1 MKRVLLIIGALL
13 LGLTGAAQTQG
24 RGPVRHTQSD
34 GRIVSYVATGTK
46 PNIYA
51 QTLDGYTLWHTAT
64 GDIVYATTDSTGQM
78 VPSTVLAADQ
88 RTAEEEAFLGTL
100 PKGLRFLDIPSPLKA
115 GHLLAGGHFPHTATE
130 SDSLLVIL
138 VQFQDVQFTNSAAIL
153 DSLFSQSGYDGTGS
167 FKDYYRDQS
176 GGVFS
181 PGVRVV
187 GPITMPQNKDY
198 YNQTSWLGST
208 AMDMVRLAI
217 TQSDQQVDYS
227 HYDNDNDGVVDAVLI
242 FYAGGRPADNTQGLW
257 PKHSTIS
264 GAGTHD
270 GKTFASY
277 AIFDEGES
285 GMPTIG
291 TVCHEFGHCLG
302 LPDLYDVA
310 HNGTEEEQGRTPG
323 VFSLMASGNH
333 NGDGKLPPNLS
344 VLEKSLLGWG
354 AQFDTLQPGDSISL
368 RAIGTAN
375 DRAWYLPIDGDEFY
389 AFEVR
394 SGANHWDAG
403 IGMGE
408 GGMIVYHGK
417 ESKLNTSS
425 NSVINCTVG
434 DEGWYV
440 VNSHGNEYVSHQVPF
455 GGRNPSSFTPLS
467 FAKPMKNDSTVVDS
481 IWITNIRWKNDSV
494 MLFDFNSDRPHVEIL
509 PSTGSDI
516 GELGEML
523 LQARIISRTG
533 NITSKGIVYSLTEAG
548 CNLEQGTV
556 VYDTSASTTAIAVHL
571 SGLENGTTYYYRAF
585 ASNGTHTSFSAII
598 EMNKHAALRQAHY
611 DAQSG
616 KFLLDLEL
624 SDAVSHCY
632 YREYMDEMSLIFG
645 TSMFHNSYGELYNEW
660 EVIDTTGTILANCH
674 IDSATNLASF
684 GLWIFTVAGDT
695 LTDMFTFDPAGIDT
709 IQVHI
714 HDENVESCKVVN
726 DETKLVGK
734 VSWSNQQS
742 GRYWVGVAPRSAVY
756 SAFTYY
762 TDDIICNEYD
772 TICDTASQFKLHLNS
787 SFVYHL
793 LANYTFTEVD
803 STGRVSLP
811 LLPPDSDSTIVL
823 VSIDRYGAAQ
833 ASEWNTKVGMKA
845 DQAVGA
851 AHLGYESYDAT
862 GEYEYGYEQTYFTT
876 DSTLWV
882 EIQPNEFANHYY
894 MLEGTASELAALGVT
909 DTATAVA
916 YRLAHQAEMQRHD
929 CPWLHTGWWDNPS
942 SIMFT
947 TMIDHTHTR
956 TGILPDSDYHV
967 YLFPFNAAGAP
978 SKVERLVFHIKDK
991 FVDVTPA
998 GNGDTA
1004 WWYAENGEVVWAWH
1018 YDENEPMDDYH
1029 MYLAPL
1035 GRLDSLCAAAGT
1047 DPAGLLPSLMQ
1058 AGLTRNYG
1066 NSLPW
1071 SNNSYFTGDTAL
1083 HLLPDT
1089 TYELCLWAVDYLGAP
1104 CFQRTHF
1111 STHGA
1116 PRFNEAGLKELY
1128 FERHFTSSDSV
1139 FYCLID
1145 ATEATA
1151 YYHVIFGE
1159 EGSLSAQGITS
1170 LATASQYSLSH
1181 SSTLEQYTHQTT
1193 EIRFEA
1199 GTDNMGPSY
1208 ASYMEFID
1216 GTPFIRAYYCW
1227 RKHITQTMSPD
1238 SVYRIYVVPYTAAG
1252 YQGVGRYIRFSP
1264 FYGMYDYSDSAV
1276 YGMVTACSVTDIS
1289 THSATLHGDIQ
1300 VGRSSVS
1307 RVGFEYL
1314 KLDAPLGT
1322 EASTIIYGPYTGDPF
1337 SCHLTGLQP
1346 NTTYRYTVA
1355 KAYHSDTAV
1364 YSNDVYYTFTTAS
1377 CTVSAS
1383 IDTTICYNAY
1393 YANHRYTSSQTIEYT
1408 YTAANGCDS
1417 VLTVNLTVLP
1427 QRIGRDTVVLCY
1439 GEEYNGA
1446 PRYVSITMTETIQEE
1461 GLCDSTH
1468 ALRLEVLPQITATA
1482 RDTIRGGSYEWGGEV
1497 LTEPGQYT
1505 HVFTAANGC
1514 DSTVTLTLVAE
1525 PQEPHEGIGDVD
1537 TDQTLVRVDGHTIVV
1552 SAIANMAVSIYDASG
1567 RLMAAGNGGIRFEA
1581 PAAGT
1586 YLVQVGDRPA
1596 QRVVVAR

>member
-1 MKRVLLIIGALL
+1 MLL
-13 LGLTGAAQTQG
+13 LPLLGAAQQNDNEY
-24 RGPVRHTQSD
+24 PQF
-34 GRIVSYVATGTK
+34 TG
-46 PNIYA
+46 
-51 QTLDGYTLWHTAT
+51 
-64 GDIVYATTDSTGQM
+64 
-78 VPSTVLAADQ
+78 
-88 RTAEEEAFLGTL
+88 
-100 PKGLRFLDIPSPLKA
+100 
-115 GHLLAGGHFPHTATE
+115 
-130 SDSLLVIL
+130 DSLLFVM
-138 VQFQDVQFTNSAAIL
+138 VDFPDMQFQHSAAEIL
-153 DSLFSQSGYDGTGS
+153 NSIA
-167 FKDYYRDQS
+167 DYACN
-176 GGVFS
+176 GK
-181 PGVRVV
+181 RVV
-187 GPITMPQNKDY
+187 GPYHMPSPPSAY
-198 YNQTSWLGST
+198 SSFEST
-208 AMDMVRLAI
+208 FL
-217 TQSDQQVDYS
+217 Q
-227 HYDNDNDGVVDAVLI
+227 
-242 FYAGGRPADNTQGLW
+242 
-257 PKHSTIS
+257 
-264 GAGTHD
+264 
-270 GKTFASY
+270 
-277 AIFDEGES
+277 
-285 GMPTIG
+285 
-291 TVCHEFGHCLG
+291 
-302 LPDLYDVA
+302 
-310 HNGTEEEQGRTPG
+310 
-323 VFSLMASGNH
+323 FSLNIYDSAATDVDMSHFPFDSAHANMVIIYPGTIIDMAQQN
-333 NGDGKLPPNLS
+333 
-344 VLEKSLLGWG
+344 SLLGTPSGWYGFTGSDKGLYYYVASEKTFFGGDYTESTETVYAGEYIYQAQYPISGYFFNGYG
-354 AQFDTLQPGDSISL
+354 ASIFERAAGGCATIDTLTAAADSIELKVITGHNDKGYYISL
-368 RAIGTAN
+368 SDDEFLLLEAHAMRQGSDAVAN
-375 DRAWYLPIDGDEFY
+375 D
-389 AFEVR
+389 
-394 SGANHWDAG
+394 
-403 IGMGE
+403 GMYILHGSDS
-408 GGMIVYHGK
+408 VYDYVH
-417 ESKLNTSS
+417 SNYSS
-425 NSVINCTVG
+425 I
-434 DEGWYV
+434 Y
-440 VNSHGNEYVSHQVPF
+440 HREYIPF
-455 GGRNPSSFTPLS
+455 GAHSYPDTVFYWTDSVDFDWHYPYLGSNSFTPQS
-467 FAKPMKNDSTVVDS
+467 YRRPMLFDGTEVDNV
-481 IWITNIRWKNDSV
+481 WITNIRWKNDSV
-494 MLFDFNSDRPHVEIL
+494 MLFDFNSDKPHVEIL

-548 CNLEQGTV
+548 CNMEQGTV
-556 VYDTSASTTAIAVHL
+556 VYDTSTSTTAIAVHL

-585 ASNGTHTSFSAII
+585 ASNGTHTSFSAVKQL
-598 EMNKHAALRQAHY
+598 EMNKHAALRHASY

-632 YREYMDEMSLIFG
+632 YREYMDEMALIFG
-645 TSMFHNSYGELYNEW
+645 TSMFHDYTYGVMYNEW
-660 EVIDTTGTILANCH
+660 DVIDTTGTILADCH
-674 IDSATNLASF
+674 IDSATNMASF
-684 GLWIFTVAGDT
+684 GLWIFTAAGDT
-695 LTDMFTFDPAGIDT
+695 LTDMFTFDPASIDT

-726 DETKLVGK
+726 GEIRLVGK

-811 LLPPDSDSTIVL
+811 LLQPDSDSTIVL

-851 AHLGYESYDAT
+851 AHLGYENYDAT

-876 DSTLWV
+876 DSTLRV

-956 TGILPDSDYHV
+956 TGVLPDSDYHV

-978 SKVERLVFHIKDK
+978 GKVERLVFHIKDK
-991 FVDVTPA
+991 FVDVTPT

-1071 SNNSYFTGDTAL
+1071 SNNSYFTGDTAM

-1159 EGSLSAQGITS
+1159 EGSLAAQGVTS

-1181 SSTLEQYTHQTT
+1181 SSALEQYTHQTT
-1193 EIRFEA
+1193 ELSFEA
-1199 GTDNMGPSY
+1199 GTDNMGYSY
-1208 ASYMEFID
+1208 YAYYSEFID
-1216 GTPFIRAYYCW
+1216 GQPYYRPYWCW
-1227 RKHITQTMSPD
+1227 RKHNTHPLSTD
-1238 SVYRIYVVPYTAAG
+1238 SVYRIYVIPYTAG
-1252 YQGVGRYIRFSP
+1252 GSQGVGRYIRFSP

-1276 YGMVTACSVTDIS
+1276 YGTVTACSATDI
-1289 THSATLHGDIQ
+1289 TETSATLHGDVQ
-1300 VGRSSVS
+1300 AGRRSMSV
-1307 RVGFEYL
+1307 VGFAYL
-1314 KLDAPLGT
+1314 SIDAPLGT
-1322 EASTIIYGPYTGDPF
+1322 EASTIVVGPYTGEPF
-1337 SCHLTGLQP
+1337 SYRLTGLQP
-1346 NTTYRYTVA
+1346 NTTYRYAVAMGHDTSNTV
-1355 KAYHSDTAV
+1355 SSNDI
-1364 YSNDVYYTFTTAS
+1364 YSNPPQYTFTTAS

-1393 YANHRYTSSQTIEYT
+1393 YGNHRYTASQTLEYT
-1408 YTAANGCDS
+1408 LSAANGCDS
-1417 VLTVNLTVLP
+1417 LLTVNLTVLP
-1427 QRIGRDTVVLCY
+1427 QRIGYDTVVLCY
-1439 GEEYNGA
+1439 GEEYDGA
-1446 PRYVSITMTETIQEE
+1446 ARYGSTTLTETIQEE

-1468 ALRLEVLPQITATA
+1468 SLRLTVLPQITATV
-1482 RDTIRGGSYEWGGEV
+1482 RDTLRGGSYEWGGEV

-1525 PQEPHEGIGDVD
+1525 PQEPHDGIGDVD
-1537 TDQTLVRVDGHTIVV
+1537 IEQIHIIVDGQTIVV
-1552 SAIANMAVSIYDASG
+1552 SGAEGLTVAIYDASG
-1567 RLMAAGNGGIRFEA
+1567 RLMATGRDSIRFEA
-1581 PAAGT
+1581 HAAGA
-1586 YLVQVGDRPA
+1586 YLVQVGDKPA
-1596 QRVVVAR
+1596 RRVVAVR